1 MVGSYFRCGFW
12 LPRMQ
17 YRIRLITW
25 LLAACVLGINGFQA
39 YWLYSTYKLTI
50 TQFDRTVHE
59 TLVLA
64 VQQQLTQVVEQ
75 TKAQASMTF
84 RIKGRSSR
92 PVGPRSLVYG
102 ADVTLLANGMP
113 RKAALYMSH
122 HLRSITID
130 DWSSGNKV
138 NLAHL
143 RHVYALQLHQH
154 GLDSAAVLDT
164 FFLTSPKAAPKPRV
178 RPATQA
184 TRFPQATPPVLLS
197 PTHGLYVQAHLPP
210 PTHYLWQRLGGLLGG
225 SALLLVFTSCCFVLV
240 LHTIMTQRKLA
251 EAKNDF
257 INNMTH
263 ELKTPLA
270 TVSAAVETL
279 ERFGLQADPRKV
291 ETYFRISQTELR
303 RLSDLVD
310 KVLTTATKERQTLVL
325 HPEPLHP
332 AELVQAAV
340 HRHQLHA
347 SKLVHFEV
355 EMATADVVQADRL
368 HLDGVINNL
377 IDNAIKYS
385 NEQVTIALRS
395 RRTAGGWQLTVQDD
409 GVGIASGYQAA
420 VFDRFFRVPTGNLHP
435 VKGFGLG
442 LYYVRQVVERH
453 GGHITVRSEPGQG
466 SAITLWLPLS

>member
-1 MVGSYFRCGFW
+1 
-12 LPRMQ
+12 MQ
-17 YRIRLITW
+17 HRIRIITL

-50 TQFDRTVHE
+50 TQFDRAVHE

-64 VQQQLTQVVEQ
+64 VQQQLTQVAEQ
-75 TKAQASMTF
+75 TKAQADMTLS
-84 RIKGRSSR
+84 IVGTTSR
-92 PVGPRSLVYG
+92 AVGPRRLVYG
-102 ADVTLLANGMP
+102 ADVALMSSSMP
-113 RKAALYMSH
+113 RRAAIYMSH
-122 HLRSITID
+122 HLSSITID

-138 NLAHL
+138 NLAQL

-154 GLDSAAVLDT
+154 GIDSAAVLDT
-164 FFLTSPKAAPKPRV
+164 FSLASAKAAPKRPV
-178 RPATQA
+178 RPAMQVG
-184 TRFPQATPPVLLS
+184 RFTQATPPVLLS
-197 PTHGLYVQAHLPP
+197 PMQGLYVRAHLPP
-210 PTHYLWQRLGGLLGG
+210 PTHYLWQHLGGLLGG
-225 SALLLVFTSCCFVLV
+225 SALLLVFTSSCFVLV
-240 LHTIMTQRKLA
+240 LHTMVAQRRLA

-263 ELKTPLA
+263 ELKTPLT

-279 ERFGLQADPRKV
+279 ERFGPQADPEKLK
-291 ETYFRISQTELR
+291 TYFRISHTELR

-310 KVLTTATKERQTLVL
+310 KVLTIATKERQALVL
-325 HPEPLHP
+325 HPEPVHP

-340 HRHQLHA
+340 YRHQLHA
-347 SKLVHFEV
+347 SKPVYFEV

-385 NEQVTIALRS
+385 KEQVTISVRS
-395 RRTAGGWQLTVQDD
+395 RRTAGGWQLTVQDN

-453 GGHITVRSEPGQG
+453 GGHIAVRSEPGRG
-466 SAITLWLPLS
+466 STFTFWLPLS

>member
-1 MVGSYFRCGFW
+1 
-12 LPRMQ
+12 MQ
-17 YRIRLITW
+17 HRIRIITW

-39 YWLYSTYKLTI
+39 YWLYSTYKLTV

-75 TKAQASMTF
+75 TKAEASMTF
-84 RIKGRSSR
+84 KIEGRSSR
-92 PVGPRSLVYG
+92 AVGPRRLVYG
-102 ADVTLLANGMP
+102 ADVTLLAHGMP

-122 HLRSITID
+122 HLSSITID

-138 NLAHL
+138 KLAQL
-143 RHVYALQLHQH
+143 GHVYALQLRQH
-154 GLDSAAVLDT
+154 GLDTAAVLDT
-164 FFLTSPKAAPKPRV
+164 FSLASGKPLPKGPAPPAPQAA
-178 RPATQA
+178 
-184 TRFPQATPPVLLS
+184 RFTQATPPVLLS
-197 PTHGLYVQAHLPP
+197 PTHGLYVRAHLPP
-210 PTHYLWQRLGGLLGG
+210 PTHYLWQRLRGLLGG
-225 SALLLVFTSCCFVLV
+225 SVLLLVFTSGCFMLV
-240 LHTIMTQRKLA
+240 LHTIVAQRKLA

-263 ELKTPLA
+263 ELKTPLT

-279 ERFGLQADPRKV
+279 QRFGPQADPEKV
-291 ETYFRISQTELR
+291 NTYLRISQTELR

-310 KVLTTATKERQTLVL
+310 KVLTIATKERQTLEL
-325 HPEPLHP
+325 HPEPVHP

-347 SKLVHFEV
+347 SKPVHFEV
-355 EMATADVVQADRL
+355 DMAPADVVQADRL
-368 HLDGVINNL
+368 HLAGVINNL

-385 NEQVTIALRS
+385 KEQVTIALQS
-395 RRTAGGWQLTVQDD
+395 CYTAGGWQLTVQDD
-409 GVGIASGYQAA
+409 GVGIASSYQAA
-420 VFDRFFRVPTGNLHP
+420 VFGRFFRVPTGNLHP

-453 GGHITVRSEPGQG
+453 GGHIAVRSEPGRG
-466 SAITLWLPLS
+466 SAFTVWLPLG

>member
-1 MVGSYFRCGFW
+1 MVGSYFRCGSW

-17 YRIRLITW
+17 HRIRIITW

-39 YWLYSTYKLTI
+39 YWLYSTYKLTVA
-50 TQFDRTVHE
+50 QFDRAVHE

-75 TKAQASMTF
+75 KKQASMTLS
-84 RIKGRSSR
+84 IVGSSR
-92 PVGPRSLVYG
+92 TVGARRLVYG
-102 ADVTLLANGMP
+102 ADVALLSHNMP
-113 RKAALYMSH
+113 RRDALYMSH
-122 HLRSITID
+122 HLNSITID

-143 RHVYALQLHQH
+143 KHVYALQLHQH
-154 GLDSAAVLDT
+154 GIDSAAVLDT
-164 FFLTSPKAAPKPRV
+164 FSLAASKAAPR
-178 RPATQA
+178 RPVWFSAQA
-184 TRFPQATPPVLLS
+184 ARFTQATPPVLLS
-197 PTHGLYVQAHLPP
+197 PAHGLYVRAHLPA
-210 PTHYLWQRLGGLLGG
+210 PTQYLWQRLGGLLGG
-225 SALLLVFTSCCFVLV
+225 SVLLLVLTSCCFVLV
-240 LHTIMTQRKLA
+240 LHTIVAQRKLA

-263 ELKTPLA
+263 ELKTPLT
-270 TVSAAVETL
+270 TVSAALETL
-279 ERFGLQADPRKV
+279 ERFGPQADPEKV
-291 ETYFRISQTELR
+291 KTYFRISHTELR

-310 KVLTTATKERQTLVL
+310 KVLTIATKERQTLVL
-325 HPEPLHP
+325 YPEPVHP

-347 SKLVHFEV
+347 SKPVRFEV
-355 EMATADVVQADRL
+355 EMATTDIVQADRL

-385 NEQVTIALRS
+385 KEQVTIAVRS

-420 VFDRFFRVPTGNLHP
+420 VFDRFFRVPTGNLHA

-453 GGHITVRSEPGQG
+453 GGHIAVRSEPGQG
-466 SAITLWLPLS
+466 SAFTLWLPLS

>member
-1 MVGSYFRCGFW
+1 
-12 LPRMQ
+12 MQ
-17 YRIRLITW
+17 HRIRLITW

-64 VQQQLTQVVEQ
+64 VQQQLTQVAEQ
-75 TKAQASMTF
+75 TKAQAEMTLS
-84 RIKGRSSR
+84 IVGASSR
-92 PVGPRSLVYG
+92 SVGPRRLVYG
-102 ADVTLLANGMP
+102 ADVALMSSSMP
-113 RKAALYMSH
+113 RRAAIYMSH
-122 HLRSITID
+122 HLNSITID

-138 NLAHL
+138 NLARL

-154 GLDSAAVLDT
+154 GVDSAAVLDT
-164 FFLTSPKAAPKPRV
+164 FTLASAKAAPKRQV
-178 RPATQA
+178 RLARQA
-184 TRFPQATPPVLLS
+184 TRFTQLTPPVLLS
-197 PTHGLYVQAHLPP
+197 PMHELYVQARVPP
-210 PTHYLWQRLGGLLGG
+210 PTHYVWQRLGGLLGG
-225 SALLLVFTSCCFVLV
+225 SALLLVLTSGCFVLV
-240 LHTIMTQRKLA
+240 LHTMVAQRKLA

-263 ELKTPLA
+263 ELKTPLT

-279 ERFGLQADPRKV
+279 ERFGLQADPQKV
-291 ETYFRISQTELR
+291 KTYFHISHTELR

-310 KVLTTATKERQTLVL
+310 KVLTMASKERHALVL
-325 HPEPLHP
+325 HPEPVHP

-340 HRHQLHA
+340 HRHQLQVG
-347 SKLVHFEV
+347 KPVHFEID
-355 EMATADVVQADRL
+355 MAPADVVQADRL

-385 NEQVTIALRS
+385 NEQVTIGVRS
-395 RRTAGGWQLTVQDD
+395 RYTAGGWQLTVQDD
-409 GVGIASGYQAA
+409 GIGIASGYQVA
-420 VFDRFFRVPTGNLHP
+420 VFDRFFRVPTGNLHT

-453 GGHITVRSEPGQG
+453 GGRITVRSEPGRG
-466 SAITLWLPLS
+466 SAFTLWLPAS

>member
-1 MVGSYFRCGFW
+1 MN
-12 LPRMQ
+12 
-17 YRIRLITW
+17 YRIRTITW

-50 TQFDRTVHE
+50 TQFDRAVHE

-64 VQQQLTQVVEQ
+64 VQQQLTQIAEQ
-75 TKAQASMTF
+75 TKAQASMTLS
-84 RIKGRSSR
+84 IVGNSSR
-92 PVGPRSLVYG
+92 SVGPRRLVYG
-102 ADVTLLANGMP
+102 ADVALMSSNMP
-113 RKAALYMSH
+113 RRAAIYMSH
-122 HLRSITID
+122 HLSSITIN

-154 GLDSAAVLDT
+154 GIDSVAVLDT
-164 FFLTSPKAAPKPRV
+164 FSLASAKAAPKRPG
-178 RPATQA
+178 RPATHVA
-184 TRFPQATPPVLLS
+184 GFTQATPPVLLS
-197 PTHGLYVQAHLPP
+197 PMQELYVRAHLPP
-210 PTHYLWQRLGGLLGG
+210 PTHYLRQRLGGLLGG
-225 SALLLVFTSCCFVLV
+225 SALLLLFTSGCFVLV
-240 LHTIMTQRKLA
+240 LHTMVAQRKLA

-263 ELKTPLA
+263 ELKTPLT

-279 ERFGLQADPRKV
+279 ERFGPLADPQKLKA
-291 ETYFRISQTELR
+291 YFHISRTELR

-310 KVLTTATKERQTLVL
+310 KVLTIATKEHQALTL

-332 AELVQAAV
+332 AELLQAAI
-340 HRHQLHA
+340 HRYQFHA
-347 SKLVHFEV
+347 SKPVHFEV
-355 EMATADVVQADRL
+355 EIAPTDVVQADRL

-385 NEQVTIALRS
+385 KEHVTIALRG
-395 RRTAGGWQLTVQDD
+395 RHTAGGWQLTVQDD
-409 GVGIASGYQAA
+409 GLGIASGYQAA

-442 LYYVRQVVERH
+442 LYYVRQVMERH
-453 GGHITVRSEPGQG
+453 GGRITVRSEPGRG
-466 SAITLWLPLS
+466 SEFTLWLPNASS

>member
-1 MVGSYFRCGFW
+1 
-12 LPRMQ
+12 MQ
-17 YRIRLITW
+17 HRIRIITW

-39 YWLYSTYKLTI
+39 YWLYSTYQLTT

-64 VQQQLTQVVEQ
+64 VQQQLTQIVEQ
-75 TKAQASMTF
+75 TKAQASMTLS
-84 RIKGRSSR
+84 IVGSSTRS
-92 PVGPRSLVYG
+92 VGPRRLVYG
-102 ADVTLLANGMP
+102 ANVALLANNMP

-122 HLRSITID
+122 HLNSITID
-130 DWSSGNKV
+130 DWSSGDKV

-143 RHVYALQLHQH
+143 KHVYALQLHQH
-154 GLDSAAVLDT
+154 GIDSAVVLDT
-164 FFLTSPKAAPKPRV
+164 FALAAGKAAPR
-178 RPATQA
+178 RRGWPAAQA
-184 TRFPQATPPVLLS
+184 ARFPQTTPPVLLS
-197 PTHGLYVQAHLPP
+197 PTKGLYVRAHLPP
-210 PTHYLWQRLGGLLGG
+210 PTPYLWQRLGGLLGG
-225 SALLLVFTSCCFVLV
+225 SVLLLVLTSGCFVLV
-240 LHTIMTQRKLA
+240 LHTMQAQRKLA
-251 EAKNDF
+251 DAKNDF

-263 ELKTPLA
+263 ELKTPLT

-279 ERFGLQADPRKV
+279 ERFGPQADPAKV
-291 ETYFRISQTELR
+291 KTYFRIAHTELR

-310 KVLTTATKERQTLVL
+310 KVLSTATNERQALEL

-347 SKLVHFEV
+347 SKPVHFEV
-355 EMATADVVQADRL
+355 DMAPADVVQADRL
-368 HLDGVINNL
+368 HLAGVINNL

-385 NEQVTIALRS
+385 KEHVTIAVRS

-453 GGHITVRSEPGQG
+453 GGHIAVRSEPGRG
-466 SAITLWLPLS
+466 STFTVWLPLA

>member
-1 MVGSYFRCGFW
+1 
-12 LPRMQ
+12 MQ
-17 YRIRLITW
+17 HRIRLIIW

-50 TQFDRTVHE
+50 TQFDRAVHE

-75 TKAQASMTF
+75 TKAEATMALSIVGKT
-84 RIKGRSSR
+84 SR
-92 PVGPRSLVYG
+92 PAGPRRLVYG
-102 ADVTLLANGMP
+102 ADVALLTSNMP
-113 RKAALYMSH
+113 RQAALYMSH
-122 HLRSITID
+122 HLNIITID
-130 DWSSGNKV
+130 DWSSGNRV

-143 RHVYALQLHQH
+143 KHVYALQLHQH
-154 GLDSAAVLDT
+154 GIDSATVLDT
-164 FFLTSPKAAPKPRV
+164 FSLSPGKAARKRRV
-178 RPATQA
+178 RPATQVGSF
-184 TRFPQATPPVLLS
+184 TQATPPVLLS
-197 PTHGLYVQAHLPP
+197 PTHGLYVRAHLPP
-210 PTHYLWQRLGGLLGG
+210 PTHYLWQHLGGLLGG
-225 SALLLVFTSCCFVLV
+225 SVLLLVFTSSCFVLV
-240 LHTIMTQRKLA
+240 LHTIVAQRKLA

-263 ELKTPLA
+263 ELKTPLT

-279 ERFGLQADPRKV
+279 ERFGLQADPQKV
-291 ETYFRISQTELR
+291 KTYFSISQTELR

-310 KVLTTATKERQTLVL
+310 KVLTIATKERQALVL
-325 HPEPLHP
+325 HLEPVHP

-347 SKLVHFEV
+347 SKPVHFEIDV
-355 EMATADVVQADRL
+355 APTDVVQADRL

-385 NEQVTIALRS
+385 KEQVTIALRS
-395 RRTAGGWQLTVQDD
+395 RRTAGSWQLTVQDD
-409 GVGIASGYQAA
+409 GVGIASSYQAA
-420 VFDRFFRVPTGNLHP
+420 VFGRFFRVPTGNLHP

-453 GGHITVRSEPGQG
+453 GGRISVRSEPGRG
-466 SAITLWLPLS
+466 SAFTLWLPLS

>member
-1 MVGSYFRCGFW
+1 MN
-12 LPRMQ
+12 
-17 YRIRLITW
+17 YRIRTITW
-25 LLAACVLGINGFQA
+25 LLAICVLGINGFQA
-39 YWLYSTYKLTI
+39 YWLYSTYQLTI

-75 TKAQASMTF
+75 NKAQAAMTL
-84 RIKGRSSR
+84 RIVGSSSR
-92 PVGPRSLVYG
+92 SAGPRRVVYG
-102 ADVTLLANGMP
+102 ADVALMSSSMP
-113 RKAALYMSH
+113 RRAAMYMSH
-122 HLRSITID
+122 HLNNITID

-138 NLAHL
+138 NLIQL

-154 GLDSAAVLDT
+154 GIDSAAVLDT
-164 FFLTSPKAAPKPRV
+164 FSLASAKAAPKRPV
-178 RPATQA
+178 RPTAQVA
-184 TRFPQATPPVLLS
+184 RFTQATPPVLLS
-197 PTHGLYVQAHLPP
+197 PAKGLYVRAHLPP
-210 PTHYLWQRLGGLLGG
+210 PTPYLWQRLGGLLGG
-225 SALLLVFTSCCFVLV
+225 SALLLVFTSGCFVLV
-240 LHTIMTQRKLA
+240 LHTMVAQRKLA

-263 ELKTPLA
+263 ELKTPLT

-279 ERFGLQADPRKV
+279 ERFGPQGDPQKMK
-291 ETYFRISQTELR
+291 TYFNISRTELR

-310 KVLTTATKERQTLVL
+310 KVLTIATKERQALAL

-340 HRHQLHA
+340 QRHQLHA
-347 SKLVHFEV
+347 SKPVRFEV
-355 EMATADVVQADRL
+355 EMAPDDVVQADRL

-385 NEQVTIALRS
+385 KEQVTIAVRS

-409 GVGIASGYQAA
+409 GLGIASGYQGA

-442 LYYVRQVVERH
+442 LYYVRQVMARH
-453 GGHITVRSEPGQG
+453 GGRIAVRSEPGRG
-466 SAITLWLPLS
+466 SEFTLWLPDASSQ